1 MNVTGLVQL
10 HEGKRHHES
19 DSGPLETPDDR
30 FKHPDDTL
38 ARELQPSTS
47 RALASE
53 HFANAATGLQNFYA
67 RKHKPTV
74 SADRRRSV
82 DRTVYLPSA
91 FGPLSSAFCLLFYG
105 VGDGDSAAAGDS
117 VADGEASVLG
127 AFLAACFLCGV
138 GDGEACAVAAVV
150 EVAVV
155 PGFCAQETTNA
166 MPIKAVIKDKT
177 VFFIVCG

>member
-47 RALASE
+47 RAPGS
-53 HFANAATGLQNFYA
+53 HRFANAATRLQNFYA
-67 RKHKPTV
+67 RKHKLTV
-74 SADRRRSV
+74 SADRAWSV
-82 DRTVYLPSA
+82 DRTVCLPSA
-91 FGPLSSAFCLLFYG
+91 FGPLSPAVCVLFYG
-105 VGDGDSAAAGDS
+105 VGDGDSAGDS
-117 VADGEASVLG
+117 VVEGEASVLG
-127 AFLAACFLCGV
+127 AFFFVACFLCGV
-138 GDGEACAVAAVV
+138 GDGEAGAVAAVV

-155 PGFCAQETTNA
+155 PGFSAQETTNA

>member
-1 MNVTGLVQL
+1 VNVTGLVQL

-30 FKHPDDTL
+30 FKHPGDTL

-138 GDGEACAVAAVV
+138 GDGEAWAVAAVV
-150 EVAVV
+150 DVAVV

>member
-91 FGPLSSAFCLLFYG
+91 FGPLSSAFRLPFYG
-105 VGDGDSAAAGDS
+105 VGDGDSAGDS

-127 AFLAACFLCGV
+127 SFFLAARFLCGV
-138 GDGEACAVAAVV
+138 GDGEAWAVAAVV
-150 EVAVV
+150 DVAVV

-166 MPIKAVIKDKT
+166 MPNKAVIKDKT